1 MKPTMVPLPP
11 LAFCHVLHRLHRND
25 QLKQPLNYL
34 TTQLRLQSRH
44 VIYKNNELVPFQ
56 GSSSFLLAE
65 VGSIEAGDNARSDA
79 SSEDQHDL
87 PIPLTKTAAV
97 ASSEEHDDPSMFFE
111 LMSPVASAK
120 PDQMSASSLAY
131 LGDVVFELFIR
142 SRYVWPSRRMSN
154 LQDKVVSVVRGKL
167 HLTCISAINRHRSQQ
182 SPHPPPHCCWN
193 ECCKAE
199 AQSLL
204 LQK

>member
-1 MKPTMVPLPP
+1 MVPLPP

-79 SSEDQHDL
+79 SSEEQHDL

-131 LGDVVFELFIR
+131 WATSCSSYSLGHDTCGPVDGCLTCRIRLFLL
-142 SRYVWPSRRMSN
+142 S
-154 LQDKVVSVVRGKL
+154 VVSF
-167 HLTCISAINRHRSQQ
+167 I
-182 SPHPPPHCCWN
+182 
-193 ECCKAE
+193 
-199 AQSLL
+199 
-204 LQK
+204 

>member
-1 MKPTMVPLPP
+1 MKPTLVPLPP
-11 LAFCHVLHRLHRND
+11 LAFCLALHRLHRND
-25 QLKQPLNYL
+25 QLNQPLNYSP
-34 TTQLRLQSRH
+34 THLRLQSRH

-56 GSSSFLLAE
+56 GSSSFLLA
-65 VGSIEAGDNARSDA
+65 AGDNARSDA
-79 SSEDQHDL
+79 SSEEQHDL
-87 PIPLTKTAAV
+87 PVPLTKTAAV
-97 ASSEEHDDPSMFFE
+97 ASREEHDDPSMFFE

-167 HLTCISAINRHRSQQ
+167 RFTCISAINRHRSQQ
-182 SPHPPPHCCWN
+182 GPHPPPHCCWN